1 MREISKEG
9 EGDDEHRHRCL
20 VRYIIRWR
28 VKDRDAVYKW
38 FNGYTDEN
46 GRYQKGWD
54 ENHKGSILRRDVIIE
69 WKLGNR
75 GGDNDWRQPSQKE
88 ASDESK

>member
-28 VKDRDAVYKW
+28 IKDRDAVYKW

-54 ENHKGSILRRDVIIE
+54 QNHEGSILRRDVVDQ
-69 WKLGNR
+69 WKKGNR
-75 GGDNDWRQPSQKE
+75 GENNEWLS
-88 ASDESK
+88 

>member
-1 MREISKEG
+1 M
-9 EGDDEHRHRCL
+9 
-20 VRYIIRWR
+20 
-28 VKDRDAVYKW
+28 YKW

-75 GGDNDWRQPSQKE
+75 GGDNDWRQPSKKE

>member
-1 MREISKEG
+1 MAVCRWRLTMRETFKEG

-28 VKDRDAVYKW
+28 IKDRDAVYKW
-38 FNGYTDEN
+38 FNGYTDEG

-54 ENHKGSILRRDVIIE
+54 ENHKGSILRRDVVDQ
-69 WKLGNR
+69 WKKGNR
-75 GGDNDWRQPSQKE
+75 GENNEWLS
-88 ASDESK
+88 